1 MTPENENSPNN
12 SIPERYQP
20 TARIWENLIRFWAG
34 NPEIPIW
41 AIASNFYFGVR
52 KEYNRELLAIIDGG
66 GDAHSRIN
74 ALRKLITD

>member
-1 MTPENENSPNN
+1 MMKMSQSSE
-12 SIPERYQP
+12 IPERYQP

-52 KEYNRELLAIIDGG
+52 KEYDKELLAIIDGG
-66 GDAHSRIN
+66 GDAYSKIN
-74 ALRKLITD
+74 QLRKLIKD